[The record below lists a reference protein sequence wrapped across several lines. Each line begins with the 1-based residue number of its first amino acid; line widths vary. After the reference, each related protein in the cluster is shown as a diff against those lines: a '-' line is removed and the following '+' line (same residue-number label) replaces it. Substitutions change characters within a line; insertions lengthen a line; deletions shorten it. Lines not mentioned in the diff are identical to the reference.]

1 MTVIRQLR
9 LVALLEGLS
18 LGLLVFVGMPLKYAL
33 GMPLFVRIMGS
44 VHGILFVTFVATLY
58 RTALEHA
65 WPRRRSLAALGWSF
79 VPFGA
84 FVLDRSL
91 RNEPSAAE
99 AKRD

>member
-1 MTVIRQLR
+1 MNVIRQLR
-9 LVALLEGLS
+9 LVALLEGVS

-33 GMPLFVRIMGS
+33 HMPLFVRIMGS
-44 VHGILFVTFVATLY
+44 VHGILFLAFASTLY
-58 RTALEHA
+58 RASLEHA

-91 RNEPSAAE
+91 RNEPALTKSN
-99 AKRD
+99 RD